1 MITENTIKTAKKYI
15 PKDWADI
22 LAKEK
27 NLSPGM
33 IRKIIYEG
41 KPDYNG
47 VEEAFLDMALKCKLE
62 FTEKEESKNKK
73 AELLK

>member
-1 MITENTIKTAKKYI
+1 MITKETIEIAKKYI
-15 PKDWADI
+15 PNDWADI

-27 NLSPGM
+27 NLSSGM

-47 VEEAFLDMALKCKLE
+47 VEDAFLDMAIKYKME
-62 FTEKEESKNKK
+62 FKEKENSKNKK